1 MAFDATASRMGIVF
15 PHGAPRGVRW
25 LCLIVIVLF
34 IPFFCH
40 YSRMAISREAAD
52 FEYFYKASRW
62 LLDHGGM
69 DGGYDISP
77 TGSITPRG
85 SIEWYLPFT
94 SRFFTLITWLP
105 HDIAGYT
112 WMTSNALCLVALL
125 WLTGRYFTDLPPRD
139 WAVNTIL
146 PLIFTAVFWH
156 WEFRLNQT
164 DLFTLLLLTGAF
176 VCWERGR
183 PNVSGLWLGIAIL
196 LKLTPGLLAI
206 WFLLKRQYRVV
217 FVAGVVALVFGPL
230 ADVIVFRPD
239 HVGDVYRSWF
249 RQAIV
254 RGSHTGLILDQ
265 REIDWRNQS
274 LSAVASRWLHPTTYD
289 IHFDNDPRIRVDTRD
304 LKINIADL
312 PRPTIV
318 KIVLGIA
325 ASSALALF
333 WLGRRPAGQMTQWEL
348 RLEWALFVL
357 AMLWLMPVMRRY
369 HLIWAFPTIVILG
382 AALNHV
388 GLRSWWSKWALGT
401 TILVMVAQLV
411 IGTQEYIDSNLLEAG
426 GIFLITVLVLSLP
439 VIAMLVHLSRL
450 PREERERIFATR
462 GRVIAVSRAR
472 AFPVATQPTT
482 S

>member
-1 MAFDATASRMGIVF
+1 MGIVF
-15 PHGAPRGVRW
+15 PHGAPAGLRWFCLGVII
-25 LCLIVIVLF
+25 LL

-62 LLDHGGM
+62 LLNHGGM
-69 DGGYDISP
+69 DGAYDLTP
-77 TGSITPRG
+77 TGGVIPRG

-94 SRFFTLITWLP
+94 SRVFTLISWMP
-105 HDIAGYT
+105 HDIAGYA
-112 WMTSNALCLVALL
+112 WMLTNATCLVALL
-125 WLTGRYFTDLPPRD
+125 IILGRNFTELPARD
-139 WAVNTIL
+139 WPVNTIL

-164 DLFTLLLLTGAF
+164 DLFTLLLLTSAF
-176 VCWERGR
+176 VCWQRGQS
-183 PNVSGLWLGIAIL
+183 NISGFWLGIAIL
-196 LKLTPGLLAI
+196 LKLTPGLIAI

-217 FVAGVVALVFGPL
+217 SVAALTALAFGPL
-230 ADVIVFRPD
+230 ADLIVFRFD
-239 HVGDVYRSWF
+239 HVGDVYRAWF
-249 RQAIV
+249 QQAIV

-312 PRPTIV
+312 SRPTIV
-318 KIVLGIA
+318 KIVLSVA
-325 ASSALALF
+325 AISALGLF
-333 WLGRRPAGQMTQWEL
+333 WLGRRPASKMTQWEL
-348 RLEWALFVL
+348 RLEWALFIL

-388 GLRSWWSKWALGT
+388 GLRSWWSKWALAT
-401 TILVMVAQLV
+401 TILVMAAQLI
-411 IGTQEYIDSNLLEAG
+411 IGFQEFIDSNLLEAG
-426 GIFLITVLVLSLP
+426 GIFLATVFLLALP
-439 VIAMLVHLSRL
+439 AIFMLMYLRRL
-450 PREERERIFATR
+450 PMEQRERLFATR
-462 GRVIAVSRAR
+462 RRVIAAVQPRG
-472 AFPVATQPTT
+472 FPAATQPTST
-482 S
+482 